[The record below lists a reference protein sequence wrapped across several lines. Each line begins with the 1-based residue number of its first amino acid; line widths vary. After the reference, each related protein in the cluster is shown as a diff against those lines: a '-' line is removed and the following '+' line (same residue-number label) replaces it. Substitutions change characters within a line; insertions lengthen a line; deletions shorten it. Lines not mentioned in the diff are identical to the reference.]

1 VESRVEAAA
10 LEELVDEEVV
20 ASGAVAQQAREVTM
34 AEAAKHLQL
43 GMELAIADAAAW
55 ST

>member
-1 VESRVEAAA
+1 VESRVKAAA
-10 LEELVDEEVV
+10 FEELVDEEIVV
-20 ASGAVAQQAREVTM
+20 SGAVAQQAREVAV

-43 GMELAIADAAAW
+43 GMELAIAVAAAW